1 MNIRMQYEITTALE
15 SEVMDADLPAAK
27 KRINEINGKLVIK
40 NDQVMNLTR
49 ENKGLYHLLESM
61 REMWWFLKEV
71 VLLREKQLSLKKK

>member
-61 REMWWFLKEV
+61 REMW
-71 VLLREKQLSLKKK
+71 